1 MQIERWRQPAYG
13 EEAMA
18 GSPPLVFLQLLLS
31 HRSLEE
37 LRAFY
42 PDVWADDK
50 AKLLLEILFPK
61 LPSRVFE
68 PFE

>member
-1 MQIERWRQPAYG
+1 
-13 EEAMA
+13 MA

-31 HRSLEE
+31 YRSLDE

-50 AKLLLEILFPK
+50 AKLLIDTLFPK
-61 LPSRVFE
+61 LRSTVFE
-68 PFE
+68 PLD